1 MRQIFFTDDAIRQF
15 KGLPS
20 AVRPLI
26 KEAIRLH
33 LIEADPTETTRNKF
47 RLRRPSEYADYEL
60 RIGHW
65 RVFYRMDQ
73 HQVIITLLGEK
84 RGNLLIVD
92 GEEIAL

>member
-1 MRQIFFTDDAIRQF
+1 MRQVLFTDDAIRQF
-15 KGLPS
+15 RGLAS
-20 AVRPLI
+20 GVRPLI

-33 LIEADPTETTRNKF
+33 LIEADPVQTTRNKF

-60 RIGHW
+60 RAGQW

-73 HQVIITLLGEK
+73 QQVIITLLGEK
-84 RGNLLIVD
+84 RGSLLIVE